1 MYMNL
6 VYDLLSW
13 KYISWVFYMFFSFKC
28 LFFCEQMNPK
38 VHSSVSAHFGQM
50 SALVAHSGIQRPHG
64 VDGVDTPDTSDLL
77 KLDSNFSLVNS
88 ITLKYLLFRFS
99 AFWNREPFPDP

>member
-1 MYMNL
+1 
-6 VYDLLSW
+6 
-13 KYISWVFYMFFSFKC
+13 
-28 LFFCEQMNPK
+28 MNPK

-88 ITLKYLLFRFS
+88 ITLKCFLFASELFS
-99 AFWNREPFPDP
+99 GTRTLSKQAGNQSCLIGFLGASF

>member
-1 MYMNL
+1 
-6 VYDLLSW
+6 
-13 KYISWVFYMFFSFKC
+13 MFFSFKC

-64 VDGVDTPDTSDLL
+64 VMELILQTP
-77 KLDSNFSLVNS
+77 V
-88 ITLKYLLFRFS
+88 IC
-99 AFWNREPFPDP
+99 